1 MKRLARKCRRYFLL
15 VLFVCSYTTRESDMT
30 TVSPN
35 QHLIKYANDV
45 NLIVSEISDSNIDT
59 DFNHNKQRAIKS
71 KMVINLQKNQGHD
84 FPPPQPT
91 EHSLPCSFQWYRSGS
106 SGQVPRCF
114 FCSATSA
121 VRNISNTF

>member
-1 MKRLARKCRRYFLL
+1 MKRLARKCRRYFL
-15 VLFVCSYTTRESDMT
+15 VILFVCSYTTRESDMT

-71 KMVINLQKNQGHD
+71 KMVINLQKTKDMIFHRPNPRNTVYPVPFDGID
-84 FPPPQPT
+84 
-91 EHSLPCSFQWYRSGS
+91 RV
-106 SGQVPRCF
+106 QVDKF
-114 FCSATSA
+114 LGVFSA
-121 VRNISNTF
+121 VQLQL